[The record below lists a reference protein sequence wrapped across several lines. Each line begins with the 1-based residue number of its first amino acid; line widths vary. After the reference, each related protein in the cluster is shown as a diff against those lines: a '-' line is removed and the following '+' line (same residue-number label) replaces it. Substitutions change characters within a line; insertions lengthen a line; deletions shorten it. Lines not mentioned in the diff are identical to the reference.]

1 MRLQKS
7 GHPLRLVLVSFALLA
22 VVGLSGA
29 KKRNRPIR
37 NPKYDPTAERVEL
50 FDAMKAESLSA
61 VMIPQ
66 NSLHGNLV
74 IENKTDKPL
83 TVELP
88 ESFVGVHVLKQVGG
102 GGGGQAGG
110 GGGQAQSAGG
120 GAGGGGNFGGGGG
133 GQGGGGQ
140 GGGFFSIPAERKVV
154 IPYKSVCLEH
164 GKNEPHN
171 GMRYRVVPTEKYTKD
186 PILQEMIWMV
196 GTGRLDPKS
205 AQAATWHITDNMSW
219 QQLANKTQRVLG
231 QGTRSFFTYGQVSTG
246 RGLANIASVRARE
259 KAEKN
264 GTLEEFE
271 NAISSRG
278 SVRSLK
284 PRQ

>member
-102 GGGGQAGG
+102 GGGGQAG
-110 GGGQAQSAGG
+110 
-120 GAGGGGNFGGGGG
+120 
-133 GQGGGGQ
+133 